1 MMPAQAAHKLTLG
14 DLLGELLPH
23 DRQELAGLVVDDI
36 ASDSRLIESGAVFFA
51 LGGLTS
57 HGLDHLHEALQRGAA
72 AVVYQSDSPRTVAPL
87 TAVPTVPI
95 ADLSNHMGA
104 IASRYFRTHARG
116 APVVVGI
123 TGTNGKT
130 SVAWLVAEALRKLG
144 GQCGYIGTLGW
155 GILPQ
160 LNAQSL
166 TTPDCITLHRRL
178 ATITAAKDPVVMEV
192 SSHALDQARVA
203 GVPFEVAVFTNLSRD
218 HLDYHTNMAAYADS
232 KARLFAVDE
241 LQHAVINIDDEF
253 GVELASRATGRG
265 VDVITTSSSG
275 QGHGRLSAQRLPG
288 ARVCLSIDGDGHP
301 PVTLASQLFGEFN
314 AENLILSLGVL
325 ETLGIER
332 GDAVAALAQCPP
344 PPGRMEVFGGDGT
357 PTVVVDFA
365 HTPTA
370 LERALKSVKSLVE
383 GELIVVF
390 GCGGDRDKGK
400 RAPMGE
406 VAARWADRV
415 ILTDDNPRGESSAAI
430 TDAICAGIDPQQWLM
445 VEHDRGAAIAWAIAH
460 AGADDVVLVAGKG
473 HEVAQ
478 VRADVALQFSDQ
490 EQVMTALEAW
500 R

>member
-1 MMPAQAAHKLTLG
+1 MMPAQAAQQMTLG

-23 DRQELAGLVVDDI
+23 DRPDLAGIVVDDI
-36 ASDSRLIESGAVFFA
+36 ASDSRRLEPGAVFFA
-51 LGGLTS
+51 LGGLTG
-57 HGLDHLHEALQRGAA
+57 HGLDHLHEAVQRGAA
-72 AVVYQSDSPRTVAPL
+72 VVVYQTDSQPTVAPL
-87 TAVPTVPI
+87 TAVPTVPV

-104 IASRYFRTHARG
+104 IASRYFRTHAIA
-116 APVVVGI
+116 APIVGI

-130 SVAWLVAEALRKLG
+130 SVAWLVGEALRKLG

-155 GILPQ
+155 GTLPQ
-160 LNAQSL
+160 LDAQTL

-178 ATITAAKDPVVMEV
+178 AAVTAGQYPAVMEV

-218 HLDYHTNMAAYADS
+218 HLDYHASMAAYADT
-232 KARLFAVDE
+232 KARLFEVDG
-241 LQHAVINIDDEF
+241 LRHAVINVDDGF
-253 GVELASRATGRG
+253 GVELASRATARG
-265 VDVITTSSSG
+265 IGVITTSSCG
-275 QGHGRLSAQRLPG
+275 EGHARLTAQRLPG
-288 ARVCLSIDGDGHP
+288 TRVCLSIDGDGCP
-301 PVTLASQLFGEFN
+301 TQTLRSQLLGEFN

-325 ETLGIER
+325 EALGVER
-332 GDAVAALAQCPP
+332 SDAVAALAECAP
-344 PPGRMEVFGGDGT
+344 PPGRMEVFGEDGT

-365 HTPTA
+365 HTPAA
-370 LERALKSVKSLVE
+370 LERALKSVKSLVS
-383 GELIVVF
+383 GQLTVVF

-430 TDAICAGIDPQQWLM
+430 TEAISAGMDPQQWVM
-445 VEHDRGAAIAWAIAH
+445 VEHDRGTAIDWAVAH
-460 AGADDVVLVAGKG
+460 AGADDLVLVAGKG

-478 VRADVALQFSDQ
+478 IRDDVAVHFSDQ
-490 EQVMTALEAW
+490 QRVMAALEAW